1 MLKWPHKAIKKC
13 FKGRVW
19 YRDYWFIE
27 WYTECSKIIATTD
40 SIMPDNYIPSK
51 RIKTIIEKDRPC
63 DGIWDRTYYIQSYYN
78 GEVNDE
84 GKPDGFGRIIYPYE
98 KIQEAFWK
106 DGHI

>member
-1 MLKWPHKAIKKC
+1 
-13 FKGRVW
+13 
-19 YRDYWFIE
+19 
-27 WYTECSKIIATTD
+27 
-40 SIMPDNYIPSK
+40 MPDNYIPSK
-51 RIKTIIEKDRPC
+51 RIKTIIENKTPKR
-63 DGIWDRTYYIQSYYN
+63 IQSYYK